1 MPSAE
6 EVYRAVTGHVGPL
19 PEGAESWEAIVR
31 QALHDHG
38 YAATEDLSE
47 VYFLDRIKRSQF
59 NRWMEVHNRRLTSW
73 FTDDEVWPITVQDLQ
88 TEATADLR
96 ALYTT
101 PAPRA
106 KRLSEARARASESR
120 AQDPARTA
128 RRRVTLDERYV
139 PTGSPTRSVPAGFC
153 TELLKLYEGGKSVK
167 EVIKEALEKLNFP
180 ANKLGEKEAY
190 VRNRTSKLI
199 RVGAIRRA

>member
-1 MPSAE
+1 MPTAE
-6 EVYRAVTGHVGPL
+6 EVYRAVTGHCGGL
-19 PEGAESWEAIVR
+19 PEEAESWESILP
-31 QALHDHG
+31 QALFDHG

-47 VYFLDRIKRSQF
+47 VYFLDRIKMSQYR
-59 NRWMEVHNRRLTSW
+59 RWMDVHNRRLTAW
-73 FTDDEVWPITVQDLQ
+73 FTEEEVWPITVQDLQ

-96 ALYTT
+96 ALYTS

-106 KRLSEARARASESR
+106 KRLSDARRRASEAR
-120 AQDPARTA
+120 EADPRRTA

-167 EVIKEALEKLNFP
+167 EVIKQAIESLEFP
-180 ANKLGEKEAY
+180 ARKQGEKEAY